1 MLGLQTLDVI
11 IGLIVVYLLL
21 GLVCTAVN
29 EWLSNMFS
37 FKAKTLWQAV
47 QTMIAK
53 GEKFNPFSMLRFLN
67 VDAEANKA
75 NSKVANFY
83 AHPLIDTLSRKNQLP
98 SYISAE
104 MFRTVLLDINKVHI
118 PNKDDF
124 EMVKASVAAVGDP
137 KLNAILSTF
146 VNASEGV
153 EDKVGH
159 FNKQIESWF
168 DECMERASGW
178 YKRQIQFVTFC
189 FAAGMVLL
197 FNVDS
202 IKLTRAL
209 WTSAP
214 LRESFVAL
222 SKDMVKYDNADELA
236 KNFKVKREGGK
247 VVVQKVVP
255 DFDKQVIVTDNA
267 NQTDTVL
274 VSSSTE
280 AAANDAMNDAENA
293 QALGAQNA
301 KNAAAKEYQDLKTQL
316 SVPIGWDT
324 ENWSA
329 IWAYST
335 QEKLLYM
342 LGKLIGLFMSIAAA
356 SMGAPFWFNMLKSVS
371 NLKK

>member
-29 EWLSNMFS
+29 EWLTNMFS
-37 FKAKTLWQAV
+37 FKAKTLWQAL

-53 GEKFNPFSMLRFLN
+53 GEKFNPFSAWRFLN
-67 VDAEANKA
+67 VNAQEHKDA
-75 NSKVANFY
+75 SKVANFY
-83 AHPLIDTLSRKNQLP
+83 SHPLIDTLSRKNQLP
-98 SYISAE
+98 SYISAQT
-104 MFRTVLLDINKVHI
+104 FRTVLLDINKVHI

-146 VNASEGV
+146 VNAAEGV

-159 FNKQIESWF
+159 FNQQIETWF

-178 YKRQIQFVTFC
+178 YKRQIQFITFC
-189 FAAGMVLL
+189 FAAGMVVL

-214 LRESFVAL
+214 LRASFVEL
-222 SKDMVKYDNADELA
+222 SKDMTKYDNADELA
-236 KNFKVKREGGK
+236 KNFKVKRDGNTVH
-247 VVVQKVVP
+247 VVKA
-255 DFDKQVIVTDNA
+255 DFDGKSIGADSVPSPLPSTQEAEVPQPSTNDTD
-267 NQTDTVL
+267 
-274 VSSSTE
+274 E
-280 AAANDAMNDAENA
+280 
-293 QALGAQNA
+293 QALGAS
-301 KNAAAKEYQDLKTQL
+301 AAVKEYQNLKTEL
-316 SVPIGWDT
+316 SIPIGWST
-324 ENWSA
+324 ENWVE
-329 IWAYST
+329 IWNMDMQA
-335 QEKLLYM
+335 KMLYF
-342 LGKLIGLFMSIAAA
+342 LAKFVGLFMSIAAA

-371 NLKK
+371 SMKNKV

>member
-29 EWLSNMFS
+29 EWLSSMFS

-53 GEKFNPFSMLRFLN
+53 GEKFNPFSAFRFLN
-67 VDAEANKA
+67 VNAQTHKDA
-75 NSKVANFY
+75 SKVANFY

-98 SYISAE
+98 SYISAQT
-104 MFRTVLLDINKVHI
+104 FRTVLLDINKVHI

-146 VNASEGV
+146 VNAAEGV

-159 FNKQIESWF
+159 FNAQIETWF
-168 DECMERASGW
+168 EECMDRASGW
-178 YKRQIQFVTFC
+178 YKRQIQFITVC
-189 FAAGMVLL
+189 FAAGMVIL

-202 IKLTRAL
+202 VKLTRAL

-222 SKDMVKYDNADELA
+222 SKDMVKYDNVDDLA
-236 KNFKVKREGGK
+236 KDFKVKREGGK
-247 VVVQKVVP
+247 AVVQRVVP
-255 DFDKQVIVTDNA
+255 DFEKQIVVTDSQN
-267 NQTDTVL
+267 NTDTIN
-274 VSSSTE
+274 VSNSAEAEAITE
-280 AAANDAMNDAENA
+280 MEATESFGTAK
-293 QALGAQNA
+293 QA
-301 KNAAAKEYQDLKTQL
+301 AAAKEYQTLKTQL
-316 SVPIGWDT
+316 SIPIGWET
-324 ENWSA
+324 EKWTE
-329 IWAYST
+329 IWAYGT
-335 QEKLLYM
+335 QDKLMYILA
-342 LGKLIGLFMSIAAA
+342 KFIGLFMSVAAA
-356 SMGAPFWFNMLKSVS
+356 SMGAPFWFNMLKTVS
-371 NLKK
+371 SIKNKS

>member
-29 EWLSNMFS
+29 EWLSSMFS

-53 GEKFNPFSMLRFLN
+53 GEKFNPFSAWRFLN
-67 VDAEANKA
+67 VNAQEHKDA
-75 NSKVANFY
+75 SKVANFY
-83 AHPLIDTLSRKNQLP
+83 AHPLVDTLSRKNQLP
-98 SYISAE
+98 SYISAQT
-104 MFRTVLLDINKVHI
+104 FRTVLLDINKVHI

-146 VNASEGV
+146 VNAAEGV

-159 FNKQIESWF
+159 FNAQIETWF
-168 DECMERASGW
+168 DECMDRASGW
-178 YKRQIQFVTFC
+178 YKRQIQFITVC
-189 FAAGMVLL
+189 FAAGMVIL

-222 SKDMVKYDNADELA
+222 SQDMVKYENADELA

-247 VVVQKVVP
+247 AIVQKVEP
-255 DFDKQVIVTDNA
+255 DFDKEIVVTDSKNS
-267 NQTDTVL
+267 TDTL
-274 VSSSTE
+274 HISNSQEALPTE
-280 AAANDAMNDAENA
+280 NEADESF
-293 QALGAQNA
+293 GASPQT
-301 KNAAAKEYQDLKTQL
+301 AAAKEYQTLKTQL
-316 SVPIGWDT
+316 SIPIGWET
-324 ENWSA
+324 ENWTA

-335 QEKLLYM
+335 QDKLIYA
-342 LGKLIGLFMSIAAA
+342 LGKLIGLFMSKRYLTSKIKH
-356 SMGAPFWFNMLKSVS
+356 SYQLRIKN
-371 NLKK
+371 